1 MAMQIR
7 AELCHVDTL
16 RCVVRVEGWDGN
28 KSLGSALGEDQTC
41 EAAEDRAIRRLKAR
55 IESGQNRQVDQP
67 DRPSP
72 VARKAPVALA
82 EADPTG
88 SDPAVPPTAEET
100 PATSVAN
107 SRPQPSPELPSSPA
121 PEPDLPS
128 EAPTD
133 PEDWSEELT
142 AIDLEL
148 RRIGW
153 DRSLERLYLERAFGH
168 GSRHRLTRYADLV
181 AFLRQLRLI
190 EPGEKPETA
199 SVPIRRSD
207 LIQQGDQM
215 LRQLQWTKDQ
225 ARDFLLK
232 HQQANSRQQLSDEQ
246 LLEFNILLEDQ
257 LNASQS

>member
-55 IESGQNRQVDQP
+55 LGSLHNDQGHRP
-67 DRPSP
+67 DHPSP
-72 VARKAPVALA
+72 VAKAPQASTEQ
-82 EADPTG
+82 EATG
-88 SDPAVPPTAEET
+88 SESTGRPSAE
-100 PATSVAN
+100 VA
-107 SRPQPSPELPSSPA
+107 PPSSAPNTGPPSSSDLTSAPA
-121 PEPDLPS
+121 AEPDLPS

-153 DRSLERLYLERAFGH
+153 DRSLERLYLERAFGN

-181 AFLRQLRLI
+181 AFLRQLRQI
-190 EPGEKPETA
+190 DPGEKPETA

-215 LRQLQWTKDQ
+215 LHQLQWTREQ

-246 LLEFNILLEDQ
+246 LLQFNILLEDQ
-257 LNASQS
+257 LNAS